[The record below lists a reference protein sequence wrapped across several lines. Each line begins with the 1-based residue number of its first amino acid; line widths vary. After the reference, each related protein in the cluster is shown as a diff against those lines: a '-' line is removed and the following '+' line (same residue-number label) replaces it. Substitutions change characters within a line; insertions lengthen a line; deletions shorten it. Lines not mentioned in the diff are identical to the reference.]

1 MSPSRDFH
9 DDSGRLWTAWD
20 VIPSWGERRRGERR
34 ARAHA
39 PPSGIADRRRADR
52 RRHRG
57 IRIGLPPSLSNGW
70 LAFSSGVERRRV
82 TPIPHEWDALPEEQ
96 LRALWNRAER
106 LPDRRRR
113 LIE

>member
-1 MSPSRDFH
+1 MSPSRDFQ

-34 ARAHA
+34 TRTLAQ
-39 PPSGIADRRRADR
+39 PSGAMERRRAER

-57 IRIGLPPSLSNGW
+57 IRIGLPDNLASGW
-70 LAFSSGVERRRV
+70 LAFTSGVERRRLV
-82 TPIPHEWDALPEEQ
+82 PIPQAWDALPDDA
-96 LRALWNRAER
+96 LRTLWRRAER
-106 LPDRRRR
+106 LPDRHRR

>member
-20 VIPSWGERRRGERR
+20 VIPSWGERRQGERR
-34 ARAHA
+34 GRAHGV
-39 PPSGIADRRRADR
+39 PSGGIDRRRAER

-57 IRIGLPPSLSNGW
+57 IRIGLPAALSGGW
-70 LAFSSGVERRRV
+70 LAFVSGVERRRV
-82 TPIPHEWDALPEEQ
+82 APIPHAWDALPDEQ
-96 LRALWNRAER
+96 LRALWRRAER

-113 LIE
+113 LVE